1 MSIRQ
6 FFAAYAVSALVF
18 LAIDAAWLA
27 TTASRLYRPAI
38 GHLMRPDVDMKA
50 AVTFYILYVAGI
62 VIFAVA
68 PALEA
73 RSWTSALGRG
83 ALLGL
88 FAYATYDL
96 TNQATLKEWPWRLS
110 LIDMGW
116 GAVVTA
122 AAAAAGC
129 RMVLAFGGAGR

>member
-6 FFAAYAVSALVF
+6 LLTAYAASALVF

-27 TTASRLYRPAI
+27 TMASRVYRPAI

-50 AVTFYILYVAGI
+50 AVTFYALYVAGI

-96 TNQATLKEWPWRLS
+96 TNQATLKDWPW
-110 LIDMGW
+110 
-116 GAVVTA
+116 
-122 AAAAAGC
+122 
-129 RMVLAFGGAGR
+129 

>member
-6 FFAAYAVSALVF
+6 FLIAYATSALVF
-18 LAIDAAWLA
+18 LAIDATWLA
-27 TTASRLYRPAI
+27 TMAGRLYRPAI
-38 GHLMRPDVDMKA
+38 GHLMRPDVDVKA
-50 AVTFYILYVAGI
+50 AVIFYTLYVAGI

-68 PALEA
+68 PALES

-96 TNQATLKEWPWRLS
+96 TNQATLRDWPWRLT
-110 LIDMGW
+110 LVDLAW

-129 RMVLAFGGAGR
+129 RLVLAFGGPAR